1 MTSLRQAGGDHDS
14 FEVQAYVEQMTQL
27 LGLPLPESIHPQ
39 VVENFVRVMAIAQP
53 VLEFELPDTI
63 EPAPTFKP

>member
-1 MTSLRQAGGDHDS
+1 MTAPEQTDEPLDR
-14 FEVQAYVEQMTQL
+14 FEVETYVEQMAQL
-27 LGLPLPESIHPQ
+27 LGLSLPESVQPS
-39 VVENFVRVMAIAQP
+39 VAENVVRVMAIAQP

>member
-1 MTSLRQAGGDHDS
+1 MTAPEQTDEPLDR
-14 FEVQAYVEQMTQL
+14 FEVQTYVEQMAQL
-27 LGLPLPESIHPQ
+27 LGLSLPESVQPSVAEN
-39 VVENFVRVMAIAQP
+39 VVRMMAIAQP

>member
-1 MTSLRQAGGDHDS
+1 MTAPEQTDEPLNR
-14 FEVQAYVEQMTQL
+14 FEVQTYVEQMAQL
-27 LGLPLPESIHPQ
+27 LGLSLPESVQPS
-39 VVENFVRVMAIAQP
+39 VAENVVRVMAIAQP